1 MNMMQKIWLIKKSSK
16 VILLIL
22 FCLIFFV
29 NKSLSKENKIILKLN
44 NEIITTVDILNEM
57 KFLSIMNKEFK
68 NIEKNKKIEIAKN
81 LAIKQKIKF
90 IEISKLKENIYLEN
104 DIYESVALDYFKN
117 LNINK
122 IEELEL
128 FFNKQ
133 NMDLEFIKRKISINT
148 YWNQLIYT
156 KFSKKVKI
164 NKVEIEK
171 ALKNK
176 KKQTEYQLSEIV
188 FAIENNENFNEKIN
202 LINNE
207 ISQKN
212 FSEAALNYSVSD
224 TAKNGG
230 KLGWIKEEI
239 LNEKIKNE
247 IKMTKVG
254 SFTKPIVIPGGFII
268 LNIENIRETEKNI
281 DIEKEIKN
289 IVDQKTN
296 DQLNRFSNIFI
307 NKLKKDIK
315 FDGK

>member
-1 MNMMQKIWLIKKSSK
+1 MNIMQKIWSIKKSSK
-16 VILLIL
+16 IILFIL

-29 NKSLSKENKIILKLN
+29 DKAFSKENKIILKLN
-44 NEIITTVDILNEM
+44 NEIITTVDILNEI

-90 IEISKLKENIYLEN
+90 IEISKLKENINLEN
-104 DIYESVALDYFKN
+104 DIYESIALDYFKN
-117 LNINK
+117 LNIDNIGK
-122 IEELEL
+122 LEL
-128 FFNKQ
+128 FFKKED
-133 NMDLEFIKRKISINT
+133 MDLEFIKRKISINT

-156 KFSKKVKI
+156 KFSKNIKI

-171 ALKNK
+171 ALKSK
-176 KKQTEYQLSEIV
+176 KKQTEYLLSEIV
-188 FAIENNENFNEKIN
+188 FAIENNENLNEKIKQ
-202 LINNE
+202 ISNN

-247 IKMTKVG
+247 IKLTKIG
-254 SFTKPIVIPGGFII
+254 NFTKPIVIPGGFII

-281 DIEKEIKN
+281 DVEKEIKN

-315 FDGK
+315 FNEK